1 MESWPSLVQGRGSY
15 SPWAHGHSVM
25 LLPAP
30 RKRLHCKTH
39 LPTQMHTGHSNTHNV
54 CVPLSHFQCSGS
66 SYRHGTAWQFGAL
79 GSRSA
84 HSLPSLCAT
93 LTHTPASAPDLAMA
107 CALLHFTYH
116 VQIIV
121 HIGAVN
127 SNLSLLTCPQ
137 RMILLFHYPLLG
149 GNRSKIFF
157 FLILFAL
164 HCRLI
169 PLTAVVP
176 ENISNWAAAH

>member
-1 MESWPSLVQGRGSY
+1 MVTVSCSFQRQGSVSLQNTPPHTNAHRTLKYPQCVCTPLPLPV
-15 SPWAHGHSVM
+15 PWFQ
-25 LLPAP
+25 LQTW
-30 RKRLHCKTH
+30 HCLTVWGTS
-39 LPTQMHTGHSNTHNV
+39 LQV
-54 CVPLSHFQCSGS
+54 CTL
-66 SYRHGTAWQFGAL
+66 T
-79 GSRSA
+79 
-84 HSLPSLCAT
+84 LPSSCAT
-93 LTHTPASAPDLAMA
+93 LTHTPTSAPDLAMA

-157 FLILFAL
+157 LFSIICSSL
-164 HCRLI
+164 
-169 PLTAVVP
+169 
-176 ENISNWAAAH
+176 